1 MVDSVVQSSSRQSEH
16 TYNMKSLILIFICAL
31 FLGVRA
37 QLEDNFSCPDEF
49 EGFYP
54 HLFSCDLYWKC
65 QEGQA
70 SLEKC
75 GNGLAFVD
83 KDPTFTSE
91 ECDYLYNVDCG
102 NRTELEPPI
111 SALNCPRL
119 YGTFMDPDDCTG
131 FFNCRNGIANRYS
144 CAPGLAFSFCWSC
157 CLTC

>member
-119 YGTFMDPDDCTG
+119 YGTFEGKFLFLFSIGCSIWIWDILKSYC
-131 FFNCRNGIANRYS
+131 
-144 CAPGLAFSFCWSC
+144 GLIFGARHFSLS
-157 CLTC
+157 LL